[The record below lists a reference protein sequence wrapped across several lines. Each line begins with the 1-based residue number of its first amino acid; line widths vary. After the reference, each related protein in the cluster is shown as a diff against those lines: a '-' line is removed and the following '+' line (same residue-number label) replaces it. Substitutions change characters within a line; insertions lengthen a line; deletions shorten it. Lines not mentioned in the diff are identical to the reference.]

1 MILLVDV
8 HHLLLQV
15 HQILQN
21 AYICCVWAS
30 SLVRFGYSL
39 LSWWL
44 IHWCCD
50 RHTLLF
56 CKNRLGVD
64 SCILLVCSLA
74 YLRGGLMGCL
84 DGLLLLLFEL
94 LYLGLDDALA
104 SRLWSEVLSLTLVLS
119 SVGLTGQCVSDLI
132 RYLVLLLDYLDIPLG
147 LYD

>member
-1 MILLVDV
+1 
-8 HHLLLQV
+8 
-15 HQILQN
+15 
-21 AYICCVWAS
+21 
-30 SLVRFGYSL
+30 
-39 LSWWL
+39 
-44 IHWCCD
+44 
-50 RHTLLF
+50 
-56 CKNRLGVD
+56 
-64 SCILLVCSLA
+64 
-74 YLRGGLMGCL
+74 MGCL